1 MDKFWGSVALVSFA
15 ALAVLTALVIVIGPL
30 PGEWALVTWAIGT
43 RSDWLTRAIWALTFV
58 SSATPALLICAS
70 VSGVHLARLRAR
82 AALPSAAQ
90 VARAAWPLI
99 AYFGALVCNIVMRVA
114 IGRLRPSVEYIPHG
128 LPELQADFQRFSYP
142 SGHAG
147 AAVIAFIALAS
158 LSGQRPL
165 ARWWAALAASL
176 VIAGAGFGRIYLGVH
191 WPSDVL
197 AGYLLAAGWLCL
209 GLYLADKLGKVA
221 RVCPSPTH

>member
-1 MDKFWGSVALVSFA
+1 MAKRWGIMACASFA
-15 ALAVLTALVIVIGPL
+15 ALAVLTASVVVIGRL
-30 PGEWALVTWAIGT
+30 PGEWALVNWAIGT
-43 RSDWLTRAIWALTFV
+43 RNDLLTRAIWALTFI
-58 SSATPALLICAS
+58 SSAVPTLLICAC

-82 AALPSAAQ
+82 AALLNAARM
-90 VARAAWPLI
+90 VGAAWPLI
-99 AYFGALVCNIVMRVA
+99 AYFGALACNIAMRIA
-114 IGRLRPSVEYIPHG
+114 IGRLRPGVEYIPHG

-147 AAVIAFIALAS
+147 AAGIAFVALVS

-165 ARWWAALAASL
+165 ARQSTAFAALL
-176 VIAGAGFGRIYLGVH
+176 VIAGVGFGRVYLGVH

-221 RVCPSPTH
+221 RVCPSPIR